1 MQRLVRNKRQ
11 LYLCNKI
18 IDENNTNRIIYSEPI
33 ECNMNYQPLSTTG
46 EIIASGNDFI
56 NRLVVY
62 TSPEKA
68 REIHN
73 FDRCYVFVEPPEEYD
88 KFCANAD
95 FYVDGEP
102 MSFLNEARFYLQR
115 MIGDVDD

>member
-1 MQRLVRNKRQ
+1 MRRLIRNKRQ
-11 LYLCNKI
+11 LYLCNKM
-18 IDENNTNRIIYSEPI
+18 IDENNTNRIIYSKPI
-33 ECNMNYQPLSTTG
+33 KCNMNYQPLSTTG

-68 REIHN
+68 KKIHN
-73 FDRCYVFVEPPEEYD
+73 FDRFYVFIKPPKQYD
-88 KFCANAD
+88 KFCVDAD

-102 MSFLNEARFYLQR
+102 MTFLNESRFYLQR
-115 MIGDVDD
+115 MIGDVNE